1 MTHAKLPGTYV
12 LVMTLAEGRRLAV
25 GRLGEID
32 FAPGCYLYV
41 GSALGGLEHRLR
53 RHLRL
58 GKRLHWHIDYLRPA
72 VEVTAIWYRP
82 GAERRECAW
91 AAALAGLP
99 GVRLHAPGFGA
110 SDCRCPGHLF
120 YAVQPPALAD
130 FAARAGP
137 AAPAPPDDGETPWLC
152 WERNLV
158 RGAGLTAG
166 TD

>member
-1 MTHAKLPGTYV
+1 M
-12 LVMTLAEGRRLAV
+12 
-25 GRLGEID
+25 
-32 FAPGCYLYV
+32 
-41 GSALGGLEHRLR
+41 
-53 RHLRL
+53 
-58 GKRLHWHIDYLRPA
+58 
-72 VEVTAIWYRP
+72 P
-82 GAERRECAW
+82 GAG
-91 AAALAGLP
+91 AGLP
-99 GVRLHAPGFGA
+99 GVRQHAPGFGA
-110 SDCRCPGHLF
+110 SDCRCPGHLC